1 MLRNSEEV
9 PEAKPE
15 PSGRS
20 PRRILIFLIALAMAL
35 FHLYASG
42 IRPLPGIQQRSI
54 HLAFALALTFLLF
67 PFKSKLGGESSTGH
81 ENRPLSLI
89 DLLLVNLSFAI
100 GTYGFIEYESFS
112 FRVGSPSFLDSISA
126 VIAILLVMEATRR
139 ILGIGVVM
147 ICLVGFAY
155 LGYGEN
161 LPSYIAHTGF
171 TFERIVNY
179 MFLTTEGILG
189 PALAVSAT
197 VIVTFII
204 FGAFLQVS
212 GTGPF
217 FIDTGMALF
226 GKYRGGPAKAAV
238 LGSCLFGMI
247 TGSQVANVAAVGVF
261 TIPLMKKGGYKT
273 EVAAAIEAVGSTG
286 SMIMPPVMGAAAFII
301 PEIIGGT
308 YLDVVKAA
316 IIPALLF
323 YTALYMVVE
332 LQAVKLG
339 LQGLPRS
346 ALPDLRALFREKGH
360 MLIPIGVLI
369 YFLAI
374 QMSSPPKAAFW
385 GIVACFVVSQFR
397 RNTRMGIRKVA
408 SALEKGAR
416 GSIIV
421 ANACA
426 SAGIITGAIS
436 IAGMGLRFSDA
447 LITFAGG
454 SLLLLL
460 VLTML
465 ASLILGLPLP
475 PISCYLILA
484 ILAAPSL
491 VRLGVNPMAAHLF
504 VFFFGILSNISPPVA
519 PASFAAAGVAGTD
532 PMRTTNLAFLYS
544 LPSWLVPFLFVYSTE
559 ILLMGSVPMIVLR
572 VVTSFIAISC
582 VAIAFQGHL
591 FKALGRFLRLGF
603 LAAGLFL
610 IYPHWVSD
618 IIGYLLLGTL
628 LFFHVK
634 AARAQRNIPFS
645 HFRST

>member
-1 MLRNSEEV
+1 MLRNSEQV

-15 PSGRS
+15 PSVRS
-20 PRRILIFLIALAMAL
+20 PRRILVFLIALAMAL
-35 FHLYASG
+35 FHLYTSG

-54 HLAFALALTFLLF
+54 HLALALGLTFLLY
-67 PFKSKLGGESSTGH
+67 PLKGKTGGSAAH
-81 ENRPLSLI
+81 EHQPLSI
-89 DLLLVNLSFAI
+89 FDVLLVTLCFAI
-100 GTYGFIEYESFS
+100 GAYGLIEYESFS
-112 FRVGSPSFLDSISA
+112 FRVGNPTFFDSLSA

-161 LPSYIAHTGF
+161 LPSYVAHTGF

-204 FGAFLQVS
+204 FGAVLQVS
-212 GTGPF
+212 GAGPL
-217 FIDTGMALF
+217 FIGTAMALF

-238 LGSCLFGMI
+238 LGSCFFGMI
-247 TGSQVANVAAVGVF
+247 TGSQVANVGAVGVF
-261 TIPLMKKGGYKT
+261 TIPLMKKGGYKP

-316 IIPALLF
+316 IIPGLLF
-323 YTALYMVVE
+323 YAALYMVVE

-339 LQGLPRS
+339 LQGLTRS
-346 ALPDLRALFREKGH
+346 ALPDVRALFREKGH
-360 MLIPIGVLI
+360 MLIPIAVLI

-374 QMSSPPKAAFW
+374 EMSSPPKAAFW
-385 GIVACFVVSQFR
+385 AIVACFVVSQFR
-397 RNTRMGIRKVA
+397 RNTRMGIRKAA
-408 SALEKGAR
+408 SALEKGAK

-447 LITFAGG
+447 LVTFAGG

-460 VLTML
+460 ILTMF

-475 PISCYLILA
+475 PISCYLVLA

-504 VFFFGILSNISPPVA
+504 VFFFGILGNISPPVA
-519 PASFAAAGVAGTD
+519 PTSFAAAGLAGTD

-559 ILLMGSVPMIVLR
+559 IILMGSVPMIVLR

-591 FKALGRFLRLGF
+591 FKALGWFLRFGF
-603 LAAGLFL
+603 LVTGLFL

-618 IIGYLLLGTL
+618 IIGYLLLGIL
-628 LFFHVK
+628 LFSHVK
-634 AARAQRNIPFS
+634 TTRVQRNIPS
-645 HFRST
+645 THFRSI

>member
-1 MLRNSEEV
+1 MLRNSEGV

-15 PSGRS
+15 PSVRS
-20 PRRILIFLIALAMAL
+20 PRRILVFLIALAMAL
-35 FHLYASG
+35 FHLYTSG

-54 HLAFALALTFLLF
+54 HLAFALALTFLLY
-67 PFKSKLGGESSTGH
+67 PLKGKTGGAAAH
-81 ENRPLSLI
+81 EHRPLSI
-89 DLLLVNLSFAI
+89 FDVLLVALSFAI
-100 GTYGFIEYESFS
+100 GAYGLFEYESFS
-112 FRVGSPSFLDSISA
+112 FRVGNPTFFDSLSA
-126 VIAILLVMEATRR
+126 VMAILLVMEATRR
-139 ILGIGVVM
+139 ILGIGVVI

-212 GTGPF
+212 GAGPL

-226 GKYRGGPAKAAV
+226 GRYRGGPAKAAV

-247 TGSQVANVAAVGVF
+247 TGSQVANVGAVGVF
-261 TIPLMKKGGYKT
+261 TIPLMKRGGYKP

-360 MLIPIGVLI
+360 MLIPVGVLI
-369 YFLAI
+369 YFLVI
-374 QMSSPPKAAFW
+374 EMSSAPKAAFW
-385 GIVACFVVSQFR
+385 AIVACFVVSQFR
-397 RNTRMGIRKVA
+397 RSTRMGIRKAA
-408 SALEKGAR
+408 SALEKGVK

-460 VLTML
+460 ILTMF

-504 VFFFGILSNISPPVA
+504 VFFFGILGNISPPVA
-519 PASFAAAGVAGTD
+519 PTSFAAAGVAGTD

-591 FKALGRFLRLGF
+591 FKALGWFLRLGF
-603 LAAGLFL
+603 LGTGLFL
-610 IYPHWVSD
+610 IYPHWISN
-618 IIGYLLLGTL
+618 IIGYLFLGIL

-634 AARAQRNIPFS
+634 AARAQRNIPS
-645 HFRST
+645 AHFRPT